1 MTHLLRLSEV
11 TDVDDDIS
19 LTSEQE
25 DALVLDRNVA
35 ITAGAG
41 TGKTTTLTARY
52 LALLDAHPDVGPE
65 NIVTITFTRKAAAEL
80 RTRVRED
87 IYDRLEDAEETGAS
101 YERWRDVLDEIDNGY
116 IHTIHA
122 FCARL
127 LREHSI
133 EAPVPF
139 GFDVLDEDGAAD
151 LQREVVVDFLD
162 TEQDDSDVVTLSR
175 LWNHGRL
182 ADVLVGLL
190 DERPDSTEWV
200 EHWRDASIEEYMDF
214 LRREVCD
221 LDGDTAQSMLTDPAI
236 EDALDTINRLAN
248 ADLAVDDDV
257 DGVRLLG
264 NLTSAVE
271 PLPAS
276 RSQADGDTCRQVVAD
291 LYRTLQKQSGG
302 LYGSASWH
310 IMGKKADWES
320 AKDAYSDLKD
330 AVNAILDVLD
340 AHEDALETIPGELE
354 RNSAHYVLA
363 LARVFDEVQDE
374 YVAAKERQN
383 ALDYPDLI
391 TTTIEFLEANDAV
404 RSDLRSKFA
413 AVMVDE
419 FQDTDL
425 RQWRL
430 IKLLTDLEADAD
442 HVFLVGDEKQSIYGF
457 RGADVTTFGT
467 ARRDLAATNAAQGLD
482 ALPEGNATD
491 PTALELSGNFRSLR
505 TTLDVVDAV
514 FEQLFQAEGDNHAP
528 YEARPQ
534 SLTFERDRVED
545 IAGLEGSVEYL
556 LVPDDPEVAAE
567 LLEDENPVVDAAAE
581 HASEAEAQAL
591 AARLTHLFA
600 DPPEVQD
607 PDDGEHHEATPSDV
621 AILLRRRT
629 HLDRYQRALNE
640 YDIPYTVV
648 SGTGFYDTYE
658 VRTLVNL
665 LRVLADPDDDI
676 SLYGVLRSP
685 LFGLSDDRLALLT
698 ADSNSLWKAL
708 AATDDPPLADAYEL
722 LTTWRTLAGVDNSGE
737 TGVLPWGRLLT
748 HIIDDTGY
756 LMSVS
761 ADEHGQQA
769 VANVE
774 KFREQLRAWSEGG
787 IRTAASLL
795 HRIDREAE
803 PDVREGEAEIPEG
816 VEGVRLMTIHAAKG
830 LEFPVV
836 VVPDLGSKL
845 NYGRSIDDHGHVRL
859 TNEADDVPPLLAVKS
874 PSPNDVYSLEATV
887 AHRYARN
894 QSLPR
899 ERAEAKRLLYV
910 ACTRARDRL
919 LLCGTHDVSQT
930 EDGGYALGETEAFDE
945 AERWR
950 DWLQPLLLDR
960 DAVLDRLFIDQAVT
974 AGMGN
979 GNYTVRLPPKPTA
992 LDAGMG
998 KPDAYPE
1005 IEIPTT
1011 TPPAQGVRVTA
1022 SNVVNAV
1029 AESHTERDEDG
1040 SSRTAEAPSETLPA
1054 NVFGTVVHKLAE
1066 LRPTNAEWADVA
1078 RRVAGIEG
1086 HSLTDDDRSRVRRH
1100 TRDAIDYVD
1109 QLETTHNVQRTYD
1122 ELSVIARL
1130 DNHRIVGDID
1140 HLTVTPQAYHITDYK
1155 TNDTTYRSAADLA
1168 DHYYPQ
1174 MLCYALALLQ
1184 HDPSRE
1190 VHANLRF
1197 TDASVTERFEW
1208 NSEEKSAV
1216 RSDMHSLI
1224 NQLDM

>member
-1 MTHLLRLSEV
+1 MTHLPRPSEV

-19 LTSEQE
+19 LTTEQE

-52 LALLDAHPDVGPE
+52 LALLDANPGIGPE

-127 LREHSI
+127 LREYSI

-151 LQREVVVDFLD
+151 LQREIVVDFLD

-190 DERPDSTEWV
+190 NERPDSTEWV
-200 EHWRDASIEEYMDF
+200 EHWRDASVEEYMDF

-221 LDGDTAQSMLTDPAI
+221 LDGDTARSMLTDPAV

-257 DGVRLLG
+257 DGMRLLG
-264 NLTSAVE
+264 NLASAVE

-276 RSQADGDTCRQVVAD
+276 QAQADGDTCQQVVAE

-310 IMGKKADWES
+310 IIGKKADWES
-320 AKDAYSDLKD
+320 ATDAYSDLKN
-330 AVNAILDVLD
+330 AVNTILDALD

-363 LARVFDEVQDE
+363 LARIFDEVRHE
-374 YVAAKERQN
+374 YAAAKERQN

-391 TTTIEFLEANDAV
+391 ATTIEFLETNDAV
-404 RSDLRSKFA
+404 RADLRSKFA

-419 FQDTDL
+419 FQDTDP

-430 IKLLTDLEADAD
+430 VKLLTDLETDAD

-467 ARRDLAATNAAQGLD
+467 ARRELSATNAAQGLD

-491 PTALELSGNFRSLR
+491 PTALELSGNFRSLQ

-514 FEQLFQAEGDNHAP
+514 FEQLFQAEDDDHAP

-534 SLTFERDRVED
+534 SLSFERDRVED
-545 IAGLEGSVEYL
+545 VASLEGSVEYL

-567 LLEDENPVVDAAAE
+567 LLEDKNPVPDAAAE

-600 DPPEVQD
+600 DPPQIQD
-607 PDDGEHHEATPSDV
+607 PDDGEHREATPSDV

-685 LFGLSDDRLALLT
+685 LFGFTDDRLAPIT
-698 ADSNSLWKAL
+698 ADSDSLWEAL
-708 AATDDPPLADAYEL
+708 ETTDDPPLADAYEL
-722 LTTWRTLAGVDNSGE
+722 LTTWRTLAGVDDAGE
-737 TGVLPWGRLLT
+737 AGVLPWGRLLT
-748 HIIDDTGY
+748 RIIDDTGY

-774 KFREQLRAWSEGG
+774 KFREQLRTWSEGG
-787 IRTAASLL
+787 VRTAASLL

-803 PDVREGEAEIPEG
+803 LDVREGEAEIPEG
-816 VEGVRLMTIHAAKG
+816 AEGVRLMTIHAAKG

-859 TNEADDVPPLLAVKS
+859 TNEADGVPPLLAVKS

-887 AHRYARN
+887 AHRYAKV

-910 ACTRARDRL
+910 ACTRARDHL
-919 LLCGTHDVSQT
+919 LLCGTHDITQA
-930 EDGGYALGETEAFDE
+930 EDGEYVLGETEAFDE

-960 DAVLDRLFIDQAVT
+960 DAVLDRLFSEQEVSAEIRDA
-974 AGMGN
+974 
-979 GNYTVRLPPKPTA
+979 NYTVRLPPEPTT
-992 LDAGMG
+992 LDAATSES
-998 KPDAYPE
+998 DAYPE

-1022 SNVVNAV
+1022 SNVVDAV
-1029 AESHTERDEDG
+1029 AESHTERDENG
-1040 SSRTAEAPSETLPA
+1040 SSRTSEAPSEELPA

-1066 LRPTNAEWADVA
+1066 LRPTDREWDDIA

-1100 TRDAIDYVD
+1100 ARDAIDYVD
-1109 QLETTHNVQRTYD
+1109 QFEADHDVQRTYD
-1122 ELSVIARL
+1122 ELSVITRL

-1140 HLTVTPQAYHITDYK
+1140 HLTVTPQTYHITDYK
-1155 TNDTTYRSAADLA
+1155 TNNTTYQSTTDLA
-1168 DHYYPQ
+1168 DHYHPQ

-1190 VHANLRF
+1190 VRANLRF
-1197 TDASVTERFEW
+1197 TDAGVTERFEW
-1208 NSEEKSAV
+1208 GSEEQSAV
-1216 RSDMHSLI
+1216 RSNVHSLI
-1224 NQLDM
+1224 NRLDM